1 MKLVGV
7 HAKAQTL
14 ELLRYPAFSV
24 PTLALPAI
32 LFCFFGLPRAGGRAN
47 VLLASF
53 AAYGVLSVAFFQFG
67 VGIASERTRPW
78 EAFLRTLP
86 VGIATRLAARAI
98 SALGFAA
105 ASAAIVAGVALLAT
119 DAQLSA
125 AASVRLPLALLAGS
139 VPFTALGIALG
150 YWIPPKGALP
160 VANILYLTLAYAGGL
175 WTGPS
180 GLPALV
186 TRLSHGLPTREWGE
200 ILWPAA
206 TGAPW
211 SAAPWLALLAYAVA
225 FTLLAAWGYRRDEG
239 QRFR

>member
-1 MKLVGV
+1 VRLTAAHV
-7 HAKAQTL
+7 KAQTL

-32 LFCFFGLPRAGGRAN
+32 LFLFFGLPRAGGRAN

-67 VGIASERTRPW
+67 VGIATERTRPW
-78 EAFLRTLP
+78 ESFLRTLP
-86 VGIATRLAARAI
+86 VGIATRLVARAV
-98 SALGFAA
+98 SALGFAT
-105 ASAAIVAGVALLAT
+105 ASATVVVAVALLTT
-119 DAQLSA
+119 DAQLDVGA
-125 AASVRLPLALLAGS
+125 WTRLALALLAGS

-186 TRLSHGLPTREWGE
+186 AQVSHGLPTREWGE
-200 ILWPAA
+200 VLWPAV
-206 TGAPW
+206 TGRSW
-211 SAAPWLALLAYAVA
+211 TAAPWLALLAYTAGFA
-225 FTLLAAWGYRRDEG
+225 LLAAWGYRRDEG